1 MQDVYQRLE
10 LPVHIVPIKEALV
23 DALRMIQL
31 RICMLIYTENI
42 KHNKNNN
49 TNIVKIVL
57 LTLEPFSLN
66 PWTII

>member
-1 MQDVYQRLE
+1 MIMQDVYQRLE

-31 RICMLIYTENI
+31 RICIVIYTENI

-49 TNIVKIVL
+49 TSIIKDCIIINI
-57 LTLEPFSLN
+57 
-66 PWTII
+66 